1 MSDPLPPLPPPCAPI
16 NQVAR
21 CWDALFNEGP
31 KILFRVAL
39 ALLQSMEASL
49 LRCDNAGE
57 SPASWSDTSSASWA
71 SGVAVVVVRLCP
83 GVPVCVCNSRGV

>member
-1 MSDPLPPLPPPCAPI
+1 
-16 NQVAR
+16 VAR

-57 SPASWSDTSSASWA
+57 AK
-71 SGVAVVVVRLCP
+71 G
-83 GVPVCVCNSRGV
+83 GCNIPNEGR